1 MTHLI
6 VFDDAIQNQPKI
18 TTVIC
23 KRNID
28 TDLIC
33 CDYTTQL
40 LLQKLLIQS
49 VPNNFVA
56 QEQHGML
63 VLMIEL
69 LIPNPKIGTAAAVPT
84 NQFNKILQW
93 NIFLSMNSPK
103 GRDTVKRSLK
113 RFMNNR
119 PLPQTGLRKICWLEW
134 FL

>member
-63 VLMIEL
+63 VLNE
-69 LIPNPKIGTAAAVPT
+69 
-84 NQFNKILQW
+84 
-93 NIFLSMNSPK
+93 
-103 GRDTVKRSLK
+103 
-113 RFMNNR
+113 
-119 PLPQTGLRKICWLEW
+119 
-134 FL
+134 